1 MAKKQHRFSDELRM
15 AVDDCGMS
23 RYRIC
28 MELGIE
34 QSLLS
39 RFMSSRGGLSIN
51 TLDALAKLLDL
62 HVSAGKRAARDQGD
76 EKQRTGKGK
85 RKT

>member
-1 MAKKQHRFSDELRM
+1 MAKKQLRFSDELRI
-15 AVDDCGMS
+15 AVDGCGMS

-39 RFMSSRGGLSIN
+39 RFMGSKGGLSIN
-51 TLDALAKLLDL
+51 TLDALAELLDL
-62 HVSAGKRAARDQGD
+62 HVSVGKRPVKANATAGD
-76 EKQRTGKGK
+76 KPKKWKQK
-85 RKT
+85 R